1 MHKLIL
7 WVRSLRKNDLFRIS
21 ARAFVVFLMV
31 LGAWVAT
38 RRLEFPPGISL
49 NDKLIHAIVFF
60 GFALLMDLVS
70 SRHPF
75 WLWKGLPLLIYGLGI
90 EIMQYFSPD
99 RTFSLLDLLADFSG
113 ILLYFILK
121 ITILWFDSKRVGES
135 KY

>member
-7 WVRSLRKNDLFRIS
+7 WVRSLRKNDSFRIS
-21 ARAFVVFLMV
+21 ARAFVVSLMV

-99 RTFSLLDLLADFSG
+99 RTFSLLDLLADFLG
-113 ILLYFILK
+113 IFLYLMLK
-121 ITILWFDSKRVGES
+121 MTVLWFDSKRVRES

>member
-7 WVRSLRKNDLFRIS
+7 WVRSLRKNDSFRIS
-21 ARAFVVFLMV
+21 ARAFVVSLMV

>member
-7 WVRSLRKNDLFRIS
+7 WVRSLRKNDSFKIS
-21 ARAFVVFLMV
+21 ARAFVVSLMV

-99 RTFSLLDLLADFSG
+99 RTFSLLDLLADFLG
-113 ILLYFILK
+113 IFLYLMLK
-121 ITILWFDSKRVGES
+121 MTVLWFDSKRVRES